1 MPVSLANRIPAAAV
15 QQKNDGEAVLV
26 AGFAADA
33 RNLGKIAFIN
43 LRDRSGSVQ
52 VVATPDNPRFKDIS
66 SLPKESVIAVTGS
79 VQQSKLKAGGKEL
92 VLKELEVINP
102 SQPNLPIDIT
112 GKIPTALDKR
122 LDYRILD
129 LRNPKILAIFKVR
142 SRINHAIREHLLDK
156 EGFIEMQT
164 PKIIAAGA
172 EGGATLFPVVY
183 YDKKAYLSQSQQLYK
198 QMMLAAGFER
208 VFEIGPTFRAEKSH
222 TTKHLTEF
230 THFDFEM
237 AFIDDED
244 DVLKVLE
251 RTFVAVLKAVQK
263 DCKEQLDLLGVTPDM
278 PKLPFPRVTYKE
290 ALEMLNAAGA
300 TLKFGDDI
308 GSEDEKKL
316 GELVLKKYKN
326 PAYFLTKYPYALKP
340 FYIMTDGGTS
350 RGFDFEY
357 RGMELASGG
366 QREHRH
372 EVLRQQI
379 AGKGLKPDDFEFYLD
394 AFKYGMPPHGGFGM
408 GVDRLTQAILKLDNI
423 REAVL
428 FPRDP
433 ERLEP

>member
-1 MPVSLANRIPAAAV
+1 MSISLTKRISASEV
-15 QQKNDGEAVLV
+15 QEKTEGDEVIV
-26 AGFAADA
+26 AGFAAEA
-33 RNLGKIAFIN
+33 KTMGKIAFIV
-43 LRDRSGSVQ
+43 LRDRSGTVQ
-52 VVATPDNPRFKDIS
+52 VVSTPENPQFKDLGAIH
-66 SLPKESVIAVTGS
+66 KETIVAIKGIVK
-79 VQQSKLKAGGKEL
+79 QSKLKSGAKEL
-92 VLKELEVINP
+92 QLVQFEVVNP
-102 SQPNLPIDIT
+102 AQPNLPIDFS

-142 SRINHAIREHLLDK
+142 SRINMAVREFLIN

-164 PKIIAAGA
+164 PKIISAGA
-172 EGGATLFPVVY
+172 EGGATLFPVIY
-183 YDKKAYLSQSQQLYK
+183 YSKKAFLSQSQQLYK
-198 QMMLAAGFER
+198 QMMLAAGFEK

-222 TTKHLTEF
+222 TTRHLTEF

-237 AFIDDED
+237 AYVDDED
-244 DVLKVLE
+244 DVLKVIE
-251 RTFVAVLKAVQK
+251 RLFVHVLKDVQK
-263 DCKEQLDLLGVTPDM
+263 NCKEQVDLLGIKLDV

-290 ALEMLNAAGA
+290 AIELLNASGSR
-300 TLKFGDDI
+300 LKFGDDI

-316 GELVLKKYKN
+316 GDLVLKKYKN
-326 PAYFLTKYPYALKP
+326 SAYFLTKYPYSQKP
-340 FYIMTDGGTS
+340 FYIMTDGEAS

-357 RGMELASGG
+357 RGLEIASGG

-372 EVLRQQI
+372 EVLKQQI
-379 AGKGLKPDDFEFYLD
+379 AGKGLNPDEFEFYLD

-408 GVDRLTQAILKLDNI
+408 GIDRLTQTILQLENI

>member
-1 MPVSLANRIPAAAV
+1 MILSLNKRISAAEV
-15 QQKNDGEAVLV
+15 QQKNEGEEVLV
-26 AGFAADA
+26 AGYAADA
-33 RNLGKIAFIN
+33 KELGKIAFIVI
-43 LRDRSGSVQ
+43 RDRSGTVQ
-52 VVATPDNPRFKDIS
+52 IVATPDNSQFKDIGAI
-66 SLPKESVIAVTGS
+66 PRESIIAIKGV
-79 VQQSKLKAGGKEL
+79 VKQSKLKSGGKEL
-92 VLKELEVINP
+92 QLQQFEVVNP
-102 SQPNLPIDIT
+102 SQSVLPIDFS
-112 GKIPTALDKR
+112 GKIPTVLDKR

-129 LRNPKILAIFKVR
+129 LRNPKVLAIFKVR
-142 SRINHAIREHLLDK
+142 SRANMALREFLLN
-156 EGFIEMQT
+156 EGFMEMQT

-183 YDKKAYLSQSQQLYK
+183 YDKKAFLSQSQQLYK
-198 QMMLAAGFER
+198 QMMLSAGFEK

-251 RTFVAVLKAVQK
+251 QLFVHVLKDVQK
-263 DCKEQLDLLGVTPDM
+263 NCKDELALLGITLDIPQ
-278 PKLPFPRVTYKE
+278 LPFPRVTYKE
-290 ALEMLNAAGA
+290 ALELLNAAGA
-300 TLKFGDDI
+300 KLTFGDDI
-308 GSEDEKKL
+308 GSEDEKNL
-316 GELVLKKYKN
+316 GEIVKKKHKN
-326 PAYFLTKYPYALKP
+326 SAYFLTKYPYSLKP
-340 FYIMTDGGTS
+340 FYVMTDGEIS

-366 QREHRH
+366 QREHRV
-372 EVLRQQI
+372 EALQKQI
-379 AGKGLKPDDFEFYLD
+379 KGKGLKAGDFEFYLD

-408 GVDRLTQAILKLDNI
+408 GVDRLVQMMLQLGNI